1 MLLLQTLCLYRSLL
15 HTWQLKR
22 NSLDELLGEVV
33 DDQARAR
40 VPSPLQETDPWSPG
54 RSTRNTRDN
63 HSAHSAQS
71 GHSTELDLFN
81 CVGSTETLHRAQL
94 GWQQSCGDIGG
105 HISSEDRDDFAL
117 GLGDREGWD
126 GTDDTFSVFGE
137 TPRYRGAD
145 EGDDVFWG
153 SEWQLRPVGFIGETE
168 LQKTG
173 GRPPML
179 PTAAEDARDS
189 CRTEGQA
196 SHQAAKAAQRLIAEH
211 PLLAEEICQ
220 ILSKCVLEDKYMA
233 ALAWCDETGQ
243 FLIHCVLKHIDSL

>member
-81 CVGSTETLHRAQL
+81 CVGSTETLHRSQL
-94 GWQQSCGDIGG
+94 GWQQSCGDTGG
-105 HISSEDRDDFAL
+105 HISSEHREDFAL

-126 GTDDTFSVFGE
+126 GADDTFSVFGE

-145 EGDDVFWG
+145 EGDDGLGG

-168 LQKTG
+168 LQNTG
-173 GRPPML
+173 R
-179 PTAAEDARDS
+179 R
-189 CRTEGQA
+189 
-196 SHQAAKAAQRLIAEH
+196 

-220 ILSKCVLEDKYMA
+220 ILSNCVLEDQYMA
-233 ALAWCDETGQ
+233 ALEWCDETGQ
-243 FLIHCVLKHIDSL
+243 FLIHCVLNHIDSL